1 MRTVHIVFNAH
12 IDPVWLWPWTAGV
25 DEVLNTCY
33 TMCNTLDR
41 HPDIIFTRGEA
52 WVYEQVRLHDP
63 ALFKRIKAHIRAGRW
78 SVVGGWWI
86 QPDCNLPGAENM
98 ARQIQIGRD
107 WFKQHLGLFPKIGYN
122 VDSFGHTA
130 ALPDIL
136 SAHGQQNYVMMR
148 PMAHETKLPA
158 NIFKWRG
165 RPGGKTVNT
174 FRISHGYATIFP
186 PNLEWVEGSL
196 TPLPNGVNHT
206 MCFLGVGD
214 HGGGPNEHMIEW
226 VRAHRDAIPGAR
238 LEFSS
243 PERFFRAL
251 QPELKHL
258 PLVTGELQMHAI
270 GCYTGH
276 RPVKLGV
283 RRAEN
288 MLALA
293 QRAVAKASPADRQAA
308 APVLADAWRTLC
320 FNSFH
325 DTLGGSCTPSA
336 ARAAD
341 DQLAGV
347 KADAEVVLSEAFR
360 KKAHAL
366 PADLR
371 QRIVL
376 ANYSGEKFS
385 DFIEHEPWLEWT
397 HWKPDW
403 CLLNERNQL
412 VPHQIIEPETLMPD
426 TMRLVFPATI
436 DAGKF
441 HTLRIARNTSG
452 RIAKLTGA
460 APDFILTVGA
470 DGRGTLHSHR
480 AGLPSVALAKAG
492 AACPLPELKLLEEKS
507 DTWSH
512 GLDRFSGPQLDHAHW
527 SAPVQVENGP
537 VRAVWRIDGTI
548 GASRLCA
555 DWRRYLGQDFFELRL
570 RVTWHEQHKLLRL
583 SWSPGAAISSRDDG
597 ISGGGLPRASD
608 GRELPLRD
616 RSLLLLE
623 GGARAGIVAPE
634 IFALSGDASAA
645 HLTLLRSCPF
655 AHHDPKIL
663 PEKLEH
669 YSWVD
674 QGEHVFTFRFFPA
687 GKVTAKELDRH
698 ALLLQQRPVVADLTR
713 GMPYRPYKD
722 DPQWPS

>member
-1 MRTVHIVFNAH
+1 MRTIHIIFQAH

-25 DEVLNTCY
+25 DEILNTCY

-41 HPDIIFTRGEA
+41 HPDIIFTKGEA
-52 WVYEQVRLHDP
+52 WGYEQVRRHDP

-78 SVVGGWWI
+78 SVVGGWWL
-86 QPDCNLPGAENM
+86 QPDCNLPGAENT
-98 ARQIQIGRD
+98 AKQIEIGRD
-107 WFKQHLGLFPKIGYN
+107 WFKKHLGLFPKIGYN

-136 SAHGQQNYVMMR
+136 SAHGQPNYVFMR

-158 NIFKWRG
+158 NIFRWRG
-165 RPGGKTVNT
+165 HPGGKIVNT
-174 FRISHGYATIFP
+174 FRISYGYATIFP
-186 PNLEWVEGSL
+186 PNLEWVESSL
-196 TPLPNGVNHT
+196 KPLPAGVNHT

-214 HGGGPNEHMIEW
+214 HGGGPNEHMIQW
-226 VRAHRDAIPGAR
+226 VRDNKDAIPGAR
-238 LEFSS
+238 MEFSS

-293 QRAVAKASPADRQAA
+293 QRAVAKAAPADRRAA
-308 APVLADAWRTLC
+308 QTVIDESWRTLC

-341 DQLAGV
+341 DQLAGA
-347 KADAEVVLSEAFR
+347 KAAAETVLSEAFR

-366 PADLR
+366 RPEKR

-397 HWKPDW
+397 HWRPDW
-403 CLLNERNQL
+403 CLLDDRNRL

-426 TMRLVFPATI
+426 TIRVLFPATI

-441 HTLRIARNTSG
+441 HTVRIARNTSG
-452 RIAKLTGA
+452 KTATLKGAK
-460 APDFILTVGA
+460 PDFTLVTRP
-470 DGRGTLHSHR
+470 DGSGTLQPA
-480 AGLPSVALAKAG
+480 AGLPPVGSAKEG
-492 AACPLPELKLLEEKS
+492 AACPLPELKLIEEKS

-512 GLDRFSGPQLDHAHW
+512 GLDRFAGPQLDHAHW

-537 VRAVWRIDGTI
+537 VRTTWRVDGTI
-548 GASRLCA
+548 GASRICA
-555 DWRRYLGQDFFELRL
+555 DWRRYLGQDFYELRL
-570 RVTWHEQHKLLRL
+570 RVTWHEHHKLLRL
-583 SWSPGAAISSRDDG
+583 SWSPGALIASREDG

-634 IFALSGDASAA
+634 VFAISGDQAAA

-669 YSWVD
+669 YAWQD
-674 QGEHVFTFRFFPA
+674 QGEHTFLFRYFPV
-687 GKVTAKELDRH
+687 GRVTAKELDRH
-698 ALLLQQRPVVADLTR
+698 ALLLQQRPVIADLTR
-713 GMPYRPYKD
+713 GMPERPYKD
-722 DPQWPS
+722 DPAWPT

>member
-25 DEVLNTCY
+25 DEALNTCY

-52 WVYEQVRLHDP
+52 WVYEQVRRHDP
-63 ALFKRIKAHIRAGRW
+63 ALFKRIVKHIRAGRW

-98 ARQIQIGRD
+98 RRQIALGRA
-107 WFKQHLGLFPKIGYN
+107 WFEKHLGLFPRIGYN
-122 VDSFGHTA
+122 VDSFGHSA
-130 ALPDIL
+130 ALPDIM
-136 SAHGQQNYVMMR
+136 AEFGQPNYVFMR

-158 NIFKWRG
+158 NVFRWRG
-165 RPGGKTVNT
+165 RPGGKIVNA
-174 FRISHGYATIFP
+174 FRISCGYATIFP
-186 PNLEWVEGSL
+186 PNLEWVEASL
-196 TPLPNGVNHT
+196 APLPNGVTHT

-214 HGGGPNEHMIEW
+214 HGGGPNEHMIQW
-226 VRAHRDAIPGAR
+226 VKDHQDAIPGAR

-251 QPELKHL
+251 SPQLEHL

-293 QRAVAKASPADRQAA
+293 ERALAGAGAPERKAA
-308 APVLADAWRTLC
+308 APLLEEAWRTLC

-336 ARAAD
+336 ARGAD

-347 KADAEVVLSEAFR
+347 KASAETLLSETFR
-360 KKAHAL
+360 RRAHQL
-366 PADLR
+366 PADPR

-376 ANYSGEKFS
+376 ANYTGESFR

-397 HWKPDW
+397 HWQPDW
-403 CLLNERNQL
+403 CLIDERNHP
-412 VPHQIIEPETLMPD
+412 VPHQIVEPETLMPD
-426 TMRLVFPATI
+426 TMRVLFPLDI
-436 DAGKF
+436 PVNSLR
-441 HTLRIARNTSG
+441 TLRIARNPG
-452 RIAKLTGA
+452 GKAALPRGA
-460 APDFILTVGA
+460 APTFKLATRP
-470 DGRGTLHSHR
+470 DGSGTLEAAS
-480 AGLPSVALAKAG
+480 G
-492 AACPLPELKLLEEKS
+492 AVCPLPELKLIEDKS

-512 GLDRFSGPQLDHAHW
+512 NIDRFAGPQLDHAHW
-527 SAPVQVENGP
+527 SEPVLVESGP
-537 VRAVWRIDGTI
+537 VRQLWRIDGRI
-548 GASRLCA
+548 GDSRICA
-555 DWRRYLGQDFFELRL
+555 DWRRYVGQEFYEVRL
-570 RVTWHEQHKLLRL
+570 RVTWHERHKLLRF
-583 SWSPGAAISSRDDG
+583 SWTPGAAIESREDG

-616 RSLLLLE
+616 RSLLKLA
-623 GGARAGIVAPE
+623 GGGRAGLVAPDV
-634 IFALSGDASAA
+634 FALSGDPTAV

-663 PEKLEH
+663 PPKLEH
-669 YSWVD
+669 YAWQD
-674 QGEHVFTFRFFPA
+674 QGEHTFVLRFFPA
-687 GKVTAKELDRH
+687 GRMAAKELDRQ
-698 ALLLQQRPVVADLTR
+698 ALLLQQRPVIADLTR

-722 DPQWPS
+722 QVDWPA

>member
-1 MRTVHIVFNAH
+1 
-12 IDPVWLWPWTAGV
+12 
-25 DEVLNTCY
+25 
-33 TMCNTLDR
+33 
-41 HPDIIFTRGEA
+41 
-52 WVYEQVRLHDP
+52 
-63 ALFKRIKAHIRAGRW
+63 
-78 SVVGGWWI
+78 
-86 QPDCNLPGAENM
+86 
-98 ARQIQIGRD
+98 
-107 WFKQHLGLFPKIGYN
+107 
-122 VDSFGHTA
+122 
-130 ALPDIL
+130 
-136 SAHGQQNYVMMR
+136 
-148 PMAHETKLPA
+148 MAHETKLPA
-158 NIFKWRG
+158 NVFKWRG
-165 RPGGKTVNT
+165 HPGGKIVNA
-174 FRISHGYATIFP
+174 FRISYGYATIFP
-186 PNLEWVEGSL
+186 PNLEWVESSL
-196 TPLPNGVNHT
+196 KPLPNNVNHT

-226 VRAHRDAIPGAR
+226 VKANRDAIPGAR

-276 RPVKLGV
+276 RPVKVGV

-293 QRAVAKASPADRQAA
+293 QRALAKAAPADRKAA
-308 APVLADAWRTLC
+308 APVLDEAWRTLC

-347 KADAEVVLSEAFR
+347 KADAEVVLSESFR
-360 KKAHAL
+360 KKVHAL
-366 PADLR
+366 PADPR

-397 HWKPDW
+397 HWRPDW

-412 VPHQIIEPETLMPD
+412 VPHQLIEPETLMPD
-426 TMRLVFPATI
+426 TMRVLFPATI
-436 DAGKF
+436 DAGQF
-441 HTLRIARNTSG
+441 HTVRLARNTSG
-452 RIAKLTGA
+452 KTPVLKGAK
-460 APDFILTVGA
+460 PDF
-470 DGRGTLHSHR
+470 TLVLAS
-480 AGLPSVALAKAG
+480 GLPSEASAKEGSGVLQPETG
-492 AACPLPELKLLEEKS
+492 AACPLPELKLIEEKS

-512 GLDRFSGPQLDHAHW
+512 GLDRFAGPQLDHAHW

-537 VRAVWRIDGTI
+537 IRAAWRIDGMI
-548 GASRLCA
+548 GASRICA
-555 DWRRYLGQDFFELRL
+555 DWRRYLGQDFYELRL
-570 RVTWHEQHKLLRL
+570 RVTWNEHHKLLRL
-583 SWSPGAAISSRDDG
+583 SWSPGAGITSREDG

-616 RSLLLLE
+616 RSLLLLDN
-623 GGARAGIVAPE
+623 GTRAGVVAPE
-634 IFALSGDASAA
+634 IFAISGDQTAV

-655 AHHDPKIL
+655 AHHDPRIL

-669 YSWVD
+669 YAWQD
-674 QGEHVFTFRFFPA
+674 QGEHTFVFRYFPA
-687 GKVTAKELDRH
+687 GKVSARELDRH
-698 ALLLQQRPVVADLTR
+698 ALLLQQKPVVADLTR

>member
-1 MRTVHIVFNAH
+1 
-12 IDPVWLWPWTAGV
+12 
-25 DEVLNTCY
+25 
-33 TMCNTLDR
+33 
-41 HPDIIFTRGEA
+41 
-52 WVYEQVRLHDP
+52 
-63 ALFKRIKAHIRAGRW
+63 
-78 SVVGGWWI
+78 
-86 QPDCNLPGAENM
+86 
-98 ARQIQIGRD
+98 
-107 WFKQHLGLFPKIGYN
+107 
-122 VDSFGHTA
+122 
-130 ALPDIL
+130 
-136 SAHGQQNYVMMR
+136 
-148 PMAHETKLPA
+148 MAHETKLPA
-158 NIFKWRG
+158 NVFRWRG
-165 RPGGKTVNT
+165 RPGGKTVNA
-174 FRISHGYATIFP
+174 FRISHGYATIVP
-186 PNLEWVEGSL
+186 PNLEWVETSL
-196 TPLPNGVNHT
+196 TPLPNGVTHT

-214 HGGGPNEHMIEW
+214 HGGGPNEPMIQW
-226 VRAHRDAIPGAR
+226 VKDNQFAIPGAK

-251 QPELKHL
+251 TPQLKHL

-288 MLALA
+288 LLALA
-293 QRAVAKASPADRQAA
+293 QRAVAQASTADRRAA
-308 APVLADAWRTLC
+308 APVLAESWRTLC

-347 KADAEVVLSEAFR
+347 KATAETVLSEAFR

-366 PADLR
+366 PTDPR

-397 HWKPDW
+397 HWQPDW
-403 CLLNERNQL
+403 CLLDERNRL

-426 TMRLVFPATI
+426 TMRLLFPATI
-436 DAGKF
+436 NAGQF
-441 HTLRIARNTSG
+441 HTVRIARNRSG
-452 RIAKLTGA
+452 KTPVLKGAK
-460 APDFILTVGA
+460 PDFTLLTSPE
-470 DGRGTLHSHR
+470 GRGSLQPAS
-480 AGLPSVALAKAG
+480 GP
-492 AACPLPELKLLEEKS
+492 ACPLPELRLIEEKS

-512 GLDRFSGPQLDHAHW
+512 GLDRFAGPQLDHAHW
-527 SAPVQVENGP
+527 SAPVQVETGP
-537 VRAVWRIDGTI
+537 VRQAWRIDGTI
-548 GASRLCA
+548 GQSRICA
-555 DWRRYLGQDFFELRL
+555 DWRRYLGQDFYELRL

-583 SWSPGAAISSRDDG
+583 SWSPGAAILDREDG
-597 ISGGGLPRASD
+597 IPGGGLSRASD

-616 RSLLLLE
+616 RSLLRLA
-623 GGARAGIVAPE
+623 GGARAGVVAPE
-634 IFALSGDASAA
+634 VFALSGAA
-645 HLTLLRSCPF
+645 EAVHLTLLRSCPF

-663 PEKLEH
+663 PPKLEH

-674 QGEHVFTFRFFPA
+674 QGEHGFTLRFFPA
-687 GKVTAKELDRH
+687 SRVTAKALDRH

-722 DPQWPS
+722 DPAWPA